1 MSVVRQAWEL
11 RDRYVSLE
19 ACLNCSRYSV
29 PNKKEEEDMKKSNT
43 GTFSLSRGAAYF
55 PYCLIRYMVFTKTTY
70 RTVDAEAH
78 TFTPDT
84 SYTSSCGSLERM

>member
-43 GTFSLSRGAAYF
+43 GTFFSL
-55 PYCLIRYMVFTKTTY
+55 P
-70 RTVDAEAH
+70 
-78 TFTPDT
+78 
-84 SYTSSCGSLERM
+84 